1 MISFIS
7 QTHGTYSTPSL
18 VIPWWQGDMHMAERG
33 GGDHSREP
41 LSGLVERVTFHS
53 ADTGFCVL
61 RVNVRGH
68 RDLVTVLGSAAE
80 VHAGEHIQAS
90 GQWQQHREHGLQFR
104 ASFLQVVPPSSI
116 EGIRRYLGS
125 GLIKGIGRHF
135 ADQLVNRF
143 GERVFE
149 VIERT
154 PERLLEVEGIGK
166 TRLQRITLGW
176 AEQKAIREIMVFLQ
190 SHGVGSSRAVRI
202 FKTYGADA
210 IPLVKENPY
219 RLARD
224 IRGIGFITADQ
235 IAQKLGVPK
244 TSMMRARAGI
254 TYALLQAIEHGDC
267 GLPEAE
273 LLTLAQKLL
282 ELERGLL
289 AEALALELAAGT
301 VVADTVN
308 DHWCV
313 FLPHLRHAE
322 DAIALAIR
330 HLQTGRPPWPAI
342 DAEKAIDWMEARLGV
357 KLSPGQ
363 RDGVSRALSSKIL
376 IVTGGPGV
384 GKTTIIR
391 GILAILRAKGV
402 TPLLAAPTGRAAK
415 RLSETTG
422 LEAKTIHRLLE
433 FDPKGGGFVRCKEFP
448 LECDLLVLDETSMI
462 DVPLMASVLNA
473 LPPTTALLIVGDV
486 DQLPSVGPG
495 QVLADLI
502 GSGKLPIA
510 RLTEIFRQARASRI
524 IVNAHRVNA
533 GAMPELSAPDGD
545 SDFYFVEAADAEDA
559 AAKIVKVVADRIPAR
574 FGLDPIRDVQV
585 LCPMHRGAGGARALN
600 LALQA
605 ALNAGNGRAALE
617 RFGFS
622 YRIGDK
628 VMQVENNYDREVFN
642 GDIGF
647 ITKIDH
653 DEGEVTIQLD
663 GRPVVY
669 PFGEMDEL
677 VLAYA
682 TTIHKSQGSEYPA
695 VVIPMATQHYAM
707 LQRNLLYTGMTR
719 GKRLVV
725 LIGQRKAIAIAVRGT
740 QGRRRCS
747 KLQELLTC
755 DDGVPASRAVE

>member
-1 MISFIS
+1 
-7 QTHGTYSTPSL
+7 
-18 VIPWWQGDMHMAERG
+18 MAERG
-33 GGDHSREP
+33 AVDHSREP
-41 LSGLVERVTFHS
+41 LSGVVERVTFHG
-53 ADTGFCVL
+53 AETGFCVL
-61 RVNVRGH
+61 RVKVRGQ

-125 GLIKGIGRHF
+125 GLIKGIGPHF
-135 ADQLVNRF
+135 ADRLVKAF
-143 GERVFE
+143 GEGVFD
-149 VIERT
+149 VIERA
-154 PERLLEVEGIGK
+154 PARLLEVDGIGK
-166 TRLQRITLGW
+166 TRLQRIISGW

-190 SHGVGSSRAVRI
+190 SHGVGTTRAVRI

-235 IAQKLGVPK
+235 IAQRLGIPK
-244 TSMMRARAGI
+244 TSMLRARAGI
-254 TYALLQAIEHGDC
+254 SYALLQAIENGDC

-282 ELERGLL
+282 EVEQGLL
-289 AEALALELAAGT
+289 AEALTLELAAGS

-308 DHWCV
+308 DQVCV
-313 FLPHLRHAE
+313 FLPHLRQAE
-322 DAIALAIR
+322 DAIATAIR
-330 HLQTGRPPWPAI
+330 HLQVGRPPWPAI
-342 DAEKAIDWMEARLGV
+342 DVEKAIDWVGARLGV
-357 KLSPGQ
+357 TLALGQ
-363 RDGVSRALSSKIL
+363 HDAVAKALSSKIL

-391 GILAILRAKGV
+391 AILTILRAKGV
-402 TPLLAAPTGRAAK
+402 LPLLAAPTGRAAK
-415 RLSETTG
+415 RLAESTG
-422 LEAKTIHRLLE
+422 REATTIHRLLE
-433 FDPKGGGFVRCKEFP
+433 FDPKGGGFVRCKEFQ

-462 DVPLMASVLNA
+462 DVPLMASVLKA
-473 LPPTTALLIVGDV
+473 LPQTAALLIVGDV

-502 GSGKLPIA
+502 GSGQLPVA
-510 RLTEIFRQARASRI
+510 RLTEIFRQASASRI

-533 GAMPELSAPDGD
+533 STMPELAAPEGG

-559 AAKIVKVVADRIPAR
+559 ANKIVKVVADRITAR

-585 LCPMHRGAGGARALN
+585 LCPMNRGAAGARALN

-605 ALNAGNGRAALE
+605 ALNAGESGSAVE
-617 RFGFS
+617 RFGFT

-628 VMQVENNYDREVFN
+628 VMQTANNYDREVFN

-647 ITKIDH
+647 IAKIDH
-653 DEGEVTIQLD
+653 DEGEVTIDID
-663 GRPVVY
+663 GRAVVY
-669 PFGEMDEL
+669 PFGELDEV

-695 VVIPMATQHYAM
+695 VVIPIVTQHYAM

-725 LIGQRKAIAIAVRGT
+725 LVGQRKAVAIAVRGN
-740 QGRRRCS
+740 QGRRRWS
-747 KLQELLTC
+747 KLRELLAFEDT
-755 DDGVPASRAVE
+755 VAANRAVK

>member
-1 MISFIS
+1 
-7 QTHGTYSTPSL
+7 
-18 VIPWWQGDMHMAERG
+18 MAEKGAG
-33 GGDHSREP
+33 GEGREP

-53 ADTGFCVL
+53 AETGFCVL
-61 RVNVRGH
+61 RVKVRGH

-90 GQWQQHREHGLQFR
+90 GQWQQHREHGQQFR
-104 ASFLQVVPPSSI
+104 ASFLQIVPPSSI

-125 GLIKGIGRHF
+125 GLIKGIGPHF
-135 ADQLVNRF
+135 ADRLVKAF
-143 GERVFE
+143 GEGVFD

-154 PERLLEVEGIGK
+154 PERLLEVDGIGK
-166 TRLQRITLGW
+166 TRLKRITSGW

-190 SHGVGSSRAVRI
+190 SHGVGTSRAVRI

-235 IAQKLGVPK
+235 IAQKLGIPK
-244 TSMMRARAGI
+244 TSMLRARAGI
-254 TYALLQAIEHGDC
+254 SYALLQAIENGDC
-267 GLPEAE
+267 GLPETE

-282 ELERGLL
+282 EIEQGLL
-289 AEALALELAAGT
+289 AEALALELSAGS

-308 DHWCV
+308 DQACV

-322 DAIALAIR
+322 DAIAIAIR
-330 HLQTGRPPWPAI
+330 RLRAGRPPWPAI
-342 DAEKAIDWMEARLGV
+342 DAQKAIDWVEARLGV
-357 KLSPGQ
+357 RLAPGQ
-363 RDGVSRALSSKIL
+363 RDAVMQALASKIL
-376 IVTGGPGV
+376 LITGGPGV

-391 GILAILRAKGV
+391 AILTILMAKGV

-415 RLSETTG
+415 RLAETTG

-433 FDPKGGGFVRCKEFP
+433 FDPKGGGFLRCKELP

-462 DVPLMASVLNA
+462 DVPLMASVLKA
-473 LPPTTALLIVGDV
+473 LPETAALLIVGDV
-486 DQLPSVGPG
+486 DPLPSVGPG

-502 GSGKLPIA
+502 GCGQLPVA
-510 RLTEIFRQARASRI
+510 RLTEIFRQASSSRI

-533 GAMPELSAPDGD
+533 GALPELAAPDGD

-559 AAKIVKVVADRIPAR
+559 AGKIVKVVAERIPAR

-585 LCPMHRGAGGARALN
+585 LCPMNRGAAGARALN

-605 ALNAGNGRAALE
+605 ALNAGHDQAAVE

-628 VMQVENNYDREVFN
+628 VLQVENNYDREVFN

-647 ITKIDH
+647 VTRIDH
-653 DEGEVTIQLD
+653 DEGELTIDID
-663 GRPVVY
+663 GRPVLY
-669 PFGEMDEL
+669 PFGELDEV

-695 VVIPMATQHYAM
+695 VVIPVATQHYAM

-725 LIGQRKAIAIAVRGT
+725 LVGQRKAIAIAVRGT
-740 QGRRRCS
+740 QGRRRWS
-747 KLQELLTC
+747 KLRELLALE
-755 DDGVPASRAVE
+755 DGLLAE

>member
-1 MISFIS
+1 
-7 QTHGTYSTPSL
+7 
-18 VIPWWQGDMHMAERG
+18 MAERG
-33 GGDHSREP
+33 AVDHSREP

-53 ADTGFCVL
+53 AETGFCVL
-61 RVNVRGH
+61 RVKVRGH

-104 ASFLQVVPPSSI
+104 ASVLQIVPPSSI

-125 GLIKGIGRHF
+125 GLIKGIGPHF
-135 ADQLVNRF
+135 ADRLVKAF
-143 GERVFE
+143 GEGVFD

-154 PERLLEVEGIGK
+154 PERLLEVDGIGK
-166 TRLQRITLGW
+166 TRLQRITSGW

-190 SHGVGSSRAVRI
+190 SHGVGTSRAVRI

-224 IRGIGFITADQ
+224 IRGIGFVTADQ
-235 IAQKLGVPK
+235 IAQKLGIPK
-244 TSMMRARAGI
+244 TSIMRARAGI
-254 TYALLQAIEHGDC
+254 SYALLQAVENGDC
-267 GLPEAE
+267 GLPEGE

-282 ELERGLL
+282 EVERGLL
-289 AEALALELAAGT
+289 AEALALELGGGS

-308 DHWCV
+308 DQPCV
-313 FLPHLRHAE
+313 FLPYLRHAE
-322 DAIALAIR
+322 DAVATAIR
-330 HLQTGRPPWPAI
+330 HLQVGRPPWPAI
-342 DAEKAIDWMEARLGV
+342 DPEKAIDWVGTRLGV
-357 KLSPGQ
+357 TLAEGQ
-363 RDGVSRALSSKIL
+363 RDAVVKALSSKVL

-391 GILAILRAKGV
+391 AILTILRAKGV
-402 TPLLAAPTGRAAK
+402 LPLLAAPTGRAAK
-415 RLSETTG
+415 RLAESTG
-422 LEAKTIHRLLE
+422 REATTIHRLLE
-433 FDPKGGGFVRCKEFP
+433 FDPKGGGFIRCKELP

-462 DVPLMASVLNA
+462 DVLLMASALKA
-473 LPPTTALLIVGDV
+473 LPQTAALLIVGDV

-502 GSGKLPIA
+502 GSAQLPVA
-510 RLTEIFRQARASRI
+510 RLTEIFRQASASRI

-533 GAMPELSAPDGD
+533 GSMPELAAPEGD
-545 SDFYFVEAADAEDA
+545 SDFYFVEAADADDA
-559 AAKIVKVVADRIPAR
+559 ANKIIKVVADRIPAR

-585 LCPMHRGAGGARALN
+585 LCPMNRGAAGARALN
-600 LALQA
+600 LALQG
-605 ALNAGNGRAALE
+605 ALNAGGSGTAVE
-617 RFGFS
+617 RFGFT
-622 YRIGDK
+622 YRVGDK
-628 VMQVENNYDREVFN
+628 VMQIENNYDREVFN

-647 ITKIDH
+647 IAKIDH
-653 DEGEVTIQLD
+653 DEGEVTIDID
-663 GRPVVY
+663 GRTLVY
-669 PFGEMDEL
+669 PFAELDEV

-695 VVIPMATQHYAM
+695 IVMPVVTQHYAM

-725 LIGQRKAIAIAVRGT
+725 LVGQRKAVAIAVRGT
-740 QGRRRCS
+740 QGRRRWS
-747 KLQELLTC
+747 KLRELLAFEDT
-755 DDGVPASRAVE
+755 VAVSQAAK